1 MSASRTVK
9 LTWLAAAQK
18 PFWTVLLIMASV
30 GGLILGSQMALLAP
44 VVPSWRGLIVVVL
57 GLVPEMLGI
66 LGPVAALFGS
76 VAASHTWREGGEFR
90 GLMAT
95 GIGLSPILSAA
106 ALWGTIVGVGVAGCT
121 HYLGPMGRGLASEAV
136 GAVLTGASLQPGVQL
151 HVGDVF
157 VGVAPEENP
166 DARVVVAGDDW
177 IAWAEDGV
185 ITDGGIQL
193 IGGRARSLD
202 DAWRIQFQEAHWPL
216 PSRPKPPHNFSR
228 TTTRLKQHIADLE
241 VAQRD
246 TGRAELTLFKRTTLA
261 MSAPL
266 FAVMGVM
273 LAFSRRRPVPW
284 AVALVLGVWF
294 LQRGAD
300 HALGVVD
307 TAVLAAAPLGVLFGL
322 VVALLGR
329 LGRPE

>member
-1 MSASRTVK
+1 M
-9 LTWLAAAQK
+9 
-18 PFWTVLLIMASV
+18 
-30 GGLILGSQMALLAP
+30 
-44 VVPSWRGLIVVVL
+44 
-57 GLVPEMLGI
+57 
-66 LGPVAALFGS
+66 
-76 VAASHTWREGGEFR
+76 
-90 GLMAT
+90 
-95 GIGLSPILSAA
+95 
-106 ALWGTIVGVGVAGCT
+106 
-121 HYLGPMGRGLASEAV
+121 
-136 GAVLTGASLQPGVQL
+136 
-151 HVGDVF
+151 GDVF

-202 DAWRIQFQEAHWPL
+202 DAWRISSRRRTG
-216 PSRPKPPHNFSR
+216 PSRS
-228 TTTRLKQHIADLE
+228 
-241 VAQRD
+241 AQTSTWSAARRPGS
-246 TGRAELTLFKRTTLA
+246 THRGPQWRSATLGVPVTLFKRTTLA

>member
-1 MSASRTVK
+1 MSASRTVT

-18 PFWTVLLIMASV
+18 PFWTVLFTMASV

-44 VVPSWRGLIVVVL
+44 VVPSWSGLIVVVL

-76 VAASHTWREGGEFR
+76 MAASHAWRESGEFR
-90 GLMAT
+90 GLMSS

-106 ALWGTIVGVGVAGCT
+106 ALWGTVVGAGVAGCT

-136 GAVLTGASLQPGVQL
+136 GAALTEASLQPGVQL

-157 VGVAPEENP
+157 VGVSPEENHG
-166 DARVVVAGDDW
+166 AQVVVAGDDW

-185 ITDGGIQL
+185 ITDGGVRL
-193 IGGRARSLD
+193 VEGRARSLD

-216 PSRPKPPHNFSR
+216 PKQPKRPHNFSR

-241 VAQRD
+241 AMQRD

-266 FAVMGVM
+266 FAVMGVI
-273 LAFSRRRPVPW
+273 LAFSRRHPVPW
-284 AVALVLGVWF
+284 AVALVLGVWV

-300 HALGVVD
+300 HALGAAD
-307 TAVLAAAPLGVLFGL
+307 TAVLGATPLGVLLVL
-322 VVALLGR
+322 VVATLVR
-329 LGRPE
+329 IGRPA